1 MLHVVNSNKYLVY
14 SDEDISSYNLSKKTL
29 KKRILTFNPE
39 LALLAEH
46 PLLQSK
52 LHGIMFGIILQGLIR
67 QDITLEIPTIMDVLE
82 NFQNLVEVISK
93 ANLFEEFDTFVYEI
107 SNNEFVAKIPQKAT
121 EVLQITSLS
130 YAEDILSDLL
140 ASGLIYLEN
149 DNFEDE
155 EFESTYGETQL
166 LDFYDNTIQLT
177 EVFDVY
183 FKDFKFSEFGIL
195 VK

>member
-39 LALLAEH
+39 LALLAKH

-82 NFQNLVEVISK
+82 NFQNLVEVVSK
-93 ANLFEEFDTFVYEI
+93 ANLFEEFDAFVYEI

-177 EVFDVY
+177 EVFDIY